1 MTPLLLA
8 LAAAVGATGTVVG
21 VPGGLVAVPV
31 AATVVEARFHDAAAL
46 LYRRHALIGLPLD
59 TQPGRHQV
67 VTRDGG
73 GHSTEVPFDVVA
85 KDYPVQRLTIANP
98 RHVNPSAED
107 LARIRRESARM
118 QAAYAARSAPTED
131 FHPFLRPV
139 AGTVTGAFGRR
150 RILNGEPRSPHR
162 GLDIAAATGT
172 PIVAPAPGRVAV
184 TGDFFF
190 NGNTVLLDHGG
201 GLVSLYCHLHE
212 VDVREGEQVARGAR
226 LGTVGATG
234 RATGPHLHWTVA
246 LRGVMVDPAG
256 LTETLARLNAAVGR

>member
-1 MTPLLLA
+1 MTPLFLTLVA
-8 LAAAVGATGTVVG
+8 AAAVSNAAIG
-21 VPGGLVAVPV
+21 VPGGVVAVPV
-31 AATVVEARFHDAAAL
+31 PATVVEARFDDDAVL
-46 LYRRHALIGLPLD
+46 LYRRHALVGLPLNA
-59 TQPGRHQV
+59 QPGRHQV
-67 VTRDGG
+67 IARDGDG
-73 GHSTEVPFDVVA
+73 RSMEVPFDIVG

-98 RHVNPSAED
+98 RHVNPAPED
-107 LARIRRESARM
+107 LQRIRRESARM
-118 QAAYAARSAPTED
+118 HAAYAARTTRAGD

-139 AGTVTGAFGRR
+139 AGTVSGAFGRR
-150 RILNGEPRSPHR
+150 RILNGEPRNPHR

-190 NGNTVLLDHGG
+190 NGNTVLLDHGD

-212 VDVREGEQVARGAR
+212 IQVREGERVARGEA

-246 LRGVMVDPAG
+246 LRGVMVDPVG
-256 LTETLARLNAAVGR
+256 FTETLARLNAPVNR